1 MTLWTVSIDCRAL
14 VPRAVLD
21 FLLARC
27 CLGFPSRSAL
37 SLVWLRQYSLR
48 ASLPGGSPVRG
59 HYLQAN
65 VYSFVCY
72 LVVTPFFRLRYSSA
86 EKEGKSASWII
97 RLSALL
103 PFSLKSF
110 GFFHSF
116 RSLRCYEFGLRPHST
131 ENPLLEFWRSVG
143 LVFHFEILRIS
154 AFHRPTP
161 HGAFTSF
168 SPAKIRYRPRLMFFI
183 TRPIIFISTFESGVS
198 TSFLYFLL
206 SDIISSVP
214 SSFRLNLFARHSLF
228 EQNT

>member
-1 MTLWTVSIDCRAL
+1 MFLWIAAPSFLGLAMTSLRGAERRSNPVNQRRMFLWIAAL
-14 VPRAVLD
+14 TSFAVLD

-27 CLGFPSRSAL
+27 CR
-37 SLVWLRQYSLR
+37 
-48 ASLPGGSPVRG
+48 
-59 HYLQAN
+59 
-65 VYSFVCY
+65 
-72 LVVTPFFRLRYSSA
+72 
-86 EKEGKSASWII
+86 
-97 RLSALL
+97 
-103 PFSLKSF
+103 
-110 GFFHSF
+110 
-116 RSLRCYEFGLRPHST
+116 GLRFAAVHFALAHRTSSLQSRRPSG
-131 ENPLLEFWRSVG
+131 NPLLGFWRSVG

-154 AFHRPTP
+154 PFHRPTP

-168 SPAKIRYRPRLMFFI
+168 SPAKIRFLDYSALCAPAIRSKILRIFSLISELEMLRVSGFALTLPKIRYRPRLMFFI